1 MSDAATYEVD
11 DGVAW
16 LVMNR
21 PDTAN
26 ALNAEL
32 RQALKEGFERF
43 SSDADASVLVLTG
56 AGDKA
61 FCAGGDLK
69 EMAETQLKV
78 PPPDFVPQPGRT
90 LDMAKP
96 VIAAVNGAAYGG
108 GFLLAQ
114 SCDLCVAAE
123 HARFAISEARWGRG
137 SPWAAPLPSLIPPRV
152 AMELL
157 VTARPI
163 DAQRAYQVGLVNRVV
178 PSGELREAAMELA
191 RCVAGNAPLSVRA
204 GKELVYSVVGRSRE
218 GAWEMAE
225 ELYRPVYLSD
235 DAMEGPR
242 AFSERRPPKWTG
254 R

>member
-1 MSDAATYEVD
+1 MSEAATYEVD
-11 DGVAW
+11 DRVAW

-21 PDTAN
+21 PEAAN

-32 RQALKEGFERF
+32 RQALKDGFERF
-43 SSDADASVLVLTG
+43 AADDDAAVLVLTG
-56 AGDKA
+56 AGDTA

-69 EMAETQLKV
+69 EMAETELKV

-90 LDMAKP
+90 LAVDKP
-96 VIAAVNGAAYGG
+96 IVAAVNGAAYGG

-114 SCDLCVAAE
+114 SCDLCVAAD

-137 SPWAAPLPSLIPPRV
+137 SPWAAPLAWMMPPRV

-163 DAQRAYQVGLVNRVV
+163 DAQRAYQLGLVNRVV
-178 PSGELREAAMELA
+178 AASELRAAAAELA
-191 RCVAGNAPLSVRA
+191 GQIAANAPLSVKA
-204 GKELVYSVVGRSRE
+204 GKALVYSGVGRNRE
-218 GAWEMAE
+218 EAWSVAE
-225 ELYRPVYLSD
+225 DLYRAAYLSE

-242 AFSERRPPKWTG
+242 AFAEG
-254 R
+254 RAPRWLGR